1 MKHLVADALVSTFG
15 LTSFRTRQEEAIL
28 SILSGCDTLVVMP
41 TGGGKSLC
49 YQLPALLLEG
59 TALVISPL
67 ISLMKDQVDKLKA
80 LGVAVAALN
89 SAQTLE
95 DTRTAYRM
103 LDTGEL
109 KLLFISPERLENEAF
124 LELLARSRISFIAV
138 DEAHCISEWGHDF
151 RKSYRRLPHSFPYFQ
166 NGECPPIIALTAT
179 ATPEVRKD
187 IIHQLQLEDPLEI
200 VTGFER
206 PNLRYAVLTNAQK
219 DIRLIDLLHSIQGS
233 AIVYTTS
240 RARSEKVSLMIRQL
254 GIKAAPYHGGI
265 ANDVRTKV
273 QNDFLSGALPVVVA
287 TSAFG
292 MGFDKPDV
300 RAVIHYDLPGTLEAY
315 YQESGRAGRDGS
327 EALAILLYNKGDERS
342 QEFMIGR
349 NYPSEDDIHDVYA
362 VLLASARD
370 QLGRLFDEPIFFTH
384 TQIAQTVGRDGIAI
398 KRVLELLDE
407 FGVLTLSVA
416 GSERSQL
423 YVEITSDRVKIE
435 EYLRRSKNSLGAQ
448 LLRYIVNLTKQE
460 EKRGVYLSED
470 DANATLQMEHSV
482 FTQTIRLLET
492 HGLIAVRRK
501 IGFAS
506 SSDVVSIKLTTPIKQ
521 WDEIV
526 LPLGG
531 LQLKQE
537 HTVEKLRTVLEYA
550 NGWECRSAFLLKY
563 FGERTGTWRCG
574 TCDVCVKM

>member
-1 MKHLVADALVSTFG
+1 MKHLVDQALVSQFG

-28 SILSGCDTLVVMP
+28 SILSGRDTLVVMP

-80 LGVAVAALN
+80 LGIAVAALN
-89 SAQTLE
+89 SAQSIE
-95 DTRTAYRM
+95 DTRAAYRM

-124 LELLARSRISFIAV
+124 LALLGRSRISFIAV

-151 RKSYRRLPHSFPYFQ
+151 RKSYRRLPQSFPYFQ
-166 NGECPPIIALTAT
+166 NYVRPPIIALTAT
-179 ATPEVRKD
+179 ATPEVRDD
-187 IIHQLQLEDPLEI
+187 IIHQLQLKDPLEI

-254 GIKAAPYHGGI
+254 GIKASPYHGGI
-265 ANDVRTKV
+265 ANEVRNNI
-273 QNDFLSGALPVVVA
+273 QNDFLSGTLPVVVA

-292 MGFDKPDV
+292 LGFDKSNV

-315 YQESGRAGRDGS
+315 YQESGRAGRDGN

-342 QEFMIGR
+342 HEFMIGR
-349 NYPSEDDIHDVYA
+349 NYPNEDDIHDVYA
-362 VLLASARD
+362 VLLSSSRD
-370 QLGRLFDEPIFFTH
+370 QGGRLFDEPMFFTL
-384 TQIAQTVGRDGIAI
+384 TQITQAIGREGIAI

-407 FGVLTLSVA
+407 SGVISLSVA

-448 LLRYIVNLTKQE
+448 LLRYVVNLTKQAD
-460 EKRGVYLSED
+460 KRGIYLSEE

-492 HGLIAVRRK
+492 YGLIAVRRK

-506 SSDVVSIKLTTPIKQ
+506 SSEVVSITLTTPIKP
-521 WDEIV
+521 WNEIV
-526 LPLGG
+526 LPLSE

-537 HTVEKLRTVLEYA
+537 HSVEKLRTVLSYA
-550 NGWECRSAFLLKY
+550 TGWECRSAFLLKY

-574 TCDVCVKM
+574 TCDVCVKK

>member
-1 MKHLVADALVSTFG
+1 MKHLVDQALVSQFG

-28 SILSGCDTLVVMP
+28 SILSGRDTLVVMP

-80 LGVAVAALN
+80 LGIAVAALN
-89 SAQTLE
+89 SAQSIE
-95 DTRTAYRM
+95 DTRAAYRM

-124 LELLARSRISFIAV
+124 LALLGRSRISFIAV

-151 RKSYRRLPHSFPYFQ
+151 RKSYRRLPQSFPYFQ
-166 NGECPPIIALTAT
+166 NYVRPPIIALTAT
-179 ATPEVRKD
+179 ATPEVRDD
-187 IIHQLQLEDPLEI
+187 IIHQLQLKDPLEI

-254 GIKAAPYHGGI
+254 GIKASPYHGGI
-265 ANDVRTKV
+265 ANEVRNNI
-273 QNDFLSGALPVVVA
+273 QNDFLSGTLPVVVA

-292 MGFDKPDV
+292 MGFDKSNV

-315 YQESGRAGRDGS
+315 YQESGRAGRDGN

-342 QEFMIGR
+342 HEFMIGR
-349 NYPSEDDIHDVYA
+349 NYPNEDDIHDVYA
-362 VLLASARD
+362 VLLSSSRD
-370 QLGRLFDEPIFFTH
+370 QGGRLFDEPMFFTL
-384 TQIAQTVGRDGIAI
+384 TQITQAIGREGIAI

-407 FGVLTLSVA
+407 SGVISLSVA

-448 LLRYIVNLTKQE
+448 LLRYVVNLTKQAD
-460 EKRGVYLSED
+460 KRGIYLSEE

-492 HGLIAVRRK
+492 YGLIAVRRK

-506 SSDVVSIKLTTPIKQ
+506 SSEVVSITLTTPIKP
-521 WDEIV
+521 WNEIV
-526 LPLGG
+526 LPLSE

-537 HTVEKLRTVLEYA
+537 HSVEKLRTVLSYA
-550 NGWECRSAFLLKY
+550 TGWECRSAFLLKY

-574 TCDVCVKM
+574 TCDVCVKK